1 MLFKKKR
8 SNITLKIVVVNTES
22 HLLELKQACGSNI
35 YDRSG
40 YIIICKCVNVYTV
53 VINNN
58 NVSSGY
64 SILMHLSVGKASM
77 ST

>member
-1 MLFKKKR
+1 MSPISISKG
-8 SNITLKIVVVNTES
+8 